1 MIRQPN
7 RKWHTDVI
15 NTSLTLYSY
24 YGFKVNEAGRLI
36 ASDPSI
42 YPLDPEEWPLQFYLL
57 PTVLFYVNAL
67 GRLQLIRPGETMP
80 TDLGPVRLLFRED
93 WSPTVSNYMADNL
106 VNHNG
111 TQWIG
116 AVDNIPAGA
125 EPSESSAYWKVY
137 IKPLAGVDASNIVG
151 IVPVD
156 KGGTGNSTASVP
168 AAQLSGVVPIVKGG
182 TENTVGLA
190 QDSNAWVGSA
200 KTISTAAPSGGANNQ
215 IWFRYTT

>member
-1 MIRQPN
+1 MIRQPS
-7 RKWHTDVI
+7 RKWHTAVI
-15 NTSLTLYSY
+15 YTSLTLYSY
-24 YGFKVNEAGRLI
+24 YGFKEESGRLI
-36 ASDPSI
+36 ASEPSI
-42 YPLDPEEWPLQFYLL
+42 YPLDEEEWPLQFYLL
-57 PTVLFYVNAL
+57 PPVLFYMAN
-67 GRLQLIRPGETMP
+67 GRLYLIQSGDTMP
-80 TDLGPVRLLFRED
+80 TDLGPIRLLFRED

-106 VNHNG
+106 VNHNS

-151 IVPVD
+151 VVPVD
-156 KGGTGNSTASVP
+156 KGGTGNNTASVP
-168 AAQLSGVVPIVKGG
+168 ADQLSGVVPIVKGG
-182 TENTVGLA
+182 TENTIGLA

-200 KTISTAAPSGGANNQ
+200 KTISTAAPSGGATNQ